1 MKKTWLAMAVLAM
14 ALGATACSS
23 DKGGETAATTVAES
37 TTAATQ
43 ASESAETEE
52 TEEEV
57 EEESMTGVITGING
71 DILTVLSDDDGNE
84 KDYDISK
91 AEVSQE
97 FPFSEGDLVEIM
109 FPYETT
115 EDPVPAISVEVL
127 ESVIAQNTDPSAT
140 GTVKEADDTTLTLEM
155 EGESYSINIAN
166 AYVVAADGIAAG
178 KEATV
183 TYIGDLDDEAM
194 AVKVVMEDSYD
205 TEEAK
210 LNAFVGK
217 VVQSEEN
224 NIVLESANEDFYTFV
239 SDDTDFTKYN
249 AGETLRIFYTGTIT
263 DKEITADKVEKLK

>member
-71 DILTVLSDDDGNE
+71 DILTVLSDDDSNE

-239 SDDTDFTKYN
+239 SDDTDFTKYS

>member
-1 MKKTWLAMAVLAM
+1 MKKTLLAMAVLAM
-14 ALGATACSS
+14 ALGATGCSS

-71 DILTVLSDDDGNE
+71 DILTVLSDDDGSE
-84 KDYDISK
+84 KDYDLSK
-91 AEVSQE
+91 AEITQE
-97 FPFSEGDLVEIM
+97 FPFAEGDLVEIM

-115 EDPVPAISVEVL
+115 EDPVPAISIEVL
-127 ESVIAQNTDPSAT
+127 ESVIAPNSDPTAA
-140 GTVKEADDTTLTLEM
+140 GTVPEANETTLTREKA
-155 EGESYSINIAN
+155 EGDSYTTGIAN

-224 NIVLESANEDFYTFV
+224 NIVLEAANEDFYTFV
-239 SDDTDFTKYN
+239 SDDMDFTQYN
-249 AGETLRIFYTGTIT
+249 AGDTLQIFYTGTIT
-263 DKEITADKVEKLK
+263 DKEITADKVEKK

>member
-1 MKKTWLAMAVLAM
+1 MAVLAM
-14 ALGATACSS
+14 ALGATGCSS

-71 DILTVLSDDDGNE
+71 DILTVLSDDDGSE
-84 KDYDISK
+84 KDYDLSK
-91 AEVSQE
+91 AEITQE
-97 FPFSEGDLVEIM
+97 FPFAEGDLVEIM

-115 EDPVPAISVEVL
+115 EDPVPAISIEVL
-127 ESVIAQNTDPSAT
+127 ESVIAQNSDPTAV
-140 GTVKEADDTTLTLEM
+140 GTVTEANETTLTLEM
-155 EGESYSINIAN
+155 EEGDSYTISIAN

-224 NIVLESANEDFYTFV
+224 NIVLEAANEDFYTFV
-239 SDDTDFTKYN
+239 SDDMDFTQYN
-249 AGETLRIFYTGTIT
+249 AGDTLQIFYTGTIT
-263 DKEITADKVEKLK
+263 DKEITADKVEKK

>member
-1 MKKTWLAMAVLAM
+1 MKKTLLAMAVLAM
-14 ALGATACSS
+14 ALGATGCSS

-71 DILTVLSDDDGNE
+71 DILTVLSDDDGSE
-84 KDYDISK
+84 KDYDLSK
-91 AEVSQE
+91 AEITQE
-97 FPFSEGDLVEIM
+97 FPFAEGDLVEIM

-115 EDPVPAISVEVL
+115 EDPVPAISIEVL
-127 ESVIAQNTDPSAT
+127 ESVIAQNSDPTAV
-140 GTVKEADDTTLTLEM
+140 GTVKEANETTLTLEM
-155 EGESYSINIAN
+155 EEGDSYTISIAN

-224 NIVLESANEDFYTFV
+224 NIVLEAANEDFYTFV
-239 SDDTDFTKYN
+239 SDDMDFTQYN
-249 AGETLRIFYTGTIT
+249 AGDTLQIFYTGTIT
-263 DKEITADKVEKLK
+263 DKEITADKVEKK

>member
-1 MKKTWLAMAVLAM
+1 
-14 ALGATACSS
+14 
-23 DKGGETAATTVAES
+23 
-37 TTAATQ
+37 
-43 ASESAETEE
+43 
-52 TEEEV
+52 
-57 EEESMTGVITGING
+57 MTGVITGING

-239 SDDTDFTKYN
+239 SDDTDFTKYS

>member
-239 SDDTDFTKYN
+239 SDDTDFTKYS